1 MKDINRN
8 FSQNCTIRT
17 SIPTMKTID
26 ETAALLGLPKYW
38 VRQKVLNGEIVAV
51 KSGKRYL
58 VNVDKLIEYL
68 NSNTITPSEPVSHG
82 GIKPISARL

>member
-1 MKDINRN
+1 MEEINKT
-8 FSQNCTIRT
+8 FVPNCTIYT
-17 SIPTMKTID
+17 NIPTMKTID

-51 KSGKRYL
+51 RSGKRYL

-68 NSNTITPSEPVSHG
+68 NSNTLEHSEPAPRG
-82 GIKPISARL
+82 GIKPVPVKI